1 MPPSLTVPGSLAQD
15 RTHGPAS
22 RGCSARGA
30 PDIETEEK
38 MTRTAKVVSV
48 TLLLAIA
55 AFLFGSHGPLGQTLW
70 PAPVSLASPPTA
82 MQVKLFMLLD
92 AVEALAFGLGLAFV
106 FFAWPAVKRIVPSTG
121 CAAIMYVSTAWFLV
135 NWWIH
140 DNFHM
145 VAGLQPGGCSPSS
158 TPSTSR

>member
-1 MPPSLTVPGSLAQD
+1 
-15 RTHGPAS
+15 
-22 RGCSARGA
+22 
-30 PDIETEEK
+30 
-38 MTRTAKVVSV
+38 MTQTAKVVSV

-55 AFLFGSHGPLGQTLW
+55 AFLFGSHGPLGGILW
-70 PAPVSLASPPTA
+70 PAPVALASPPTA
-82 MQVKLFMLLD
+82 MQEKLFMLLD
-92 AVEALAFGLGLAFV
+92 VVEALAFGLGLAFV

-145 VAGLQPGGCSPSS
+145 VAGFHPGGLLAIEYAFHVTLIAAGAALAYSL
-158 TPSTSR
+158 TIGQGKAHGSRS